1 MGVVAIL
8 LKNKSLVMMGILLLA
23 LAGSSI
29 RIKILKSDVATVTAK
44 AEVLAGE
51 LEVSQ
56 ASVRSLQ
63 QAIKDQN
70 SAIDKLK
77 EDSDKRFA
85 EHQAEVNKA
94 KAVAASYKKQA
105 EQIMISKVPPDQSN
119 CDAANNLFNGELQ
132 NAK

>member
-85 EHQAEVNKA
+85 KHQAEVNKA